1 MNAVV
6 DSLIRKTP
14 GVLGGEA
21 RVGDKR
27 IAVWMLVQ
35 ARRNGVTDAE
45 LLDWYVVELTAEELT
60 AAWAYYAWHRD
71 EIEDAIR
78 RNEKD

>member
-6 DSLIRKTP
+6 DSLVRKTP